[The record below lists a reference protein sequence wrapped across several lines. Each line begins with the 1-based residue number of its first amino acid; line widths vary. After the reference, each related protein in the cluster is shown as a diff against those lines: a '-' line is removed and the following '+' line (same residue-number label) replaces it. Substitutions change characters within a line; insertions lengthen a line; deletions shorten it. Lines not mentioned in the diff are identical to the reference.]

1 MAGRSFCSR
10 CGPPAS
16 FSLVCIRT
24 LYLTIALEAHKLPS
38 SDLRTSATT
47 TEGVGA
53 SSTKGRGSTASARL
67 AVTGTWRSVSS
78 VPAATARPERDLGD
92 LTIPG
97 APLPVGACRGA
108 LRLGPG
114 RDCKHD
120 PRATGS
126 IGGLRWPGRN
136 LAGPRLVRDL
146 PGNCATGRSPI
157 GVLPVQPN
165 KVLPGVVLYQRQA
178 RYCELA
184 AEAAV
189 RRVPCAAA

>member
-53 SSTKGRGSTASARL
+53 SSTKRRGSTASARL

-78 VPAATARPERDLGD
+78 VPAATAGPERDLGD
-92 LTIPG
+92 LRIPG
-97 APLPVGACRGA
+97 ALLRAAPGEIVNTTPGPLAALGAFG
-108 LRLGPG
+108 GPG
-114 RDCKHD
+114 RTLQGPVWCVTCQETV
-120 PRATGS
+120 P
-126 IGGLRWPGRN
+126 
-136 LAGPRLVRDL
+136 LAGRPLTFYKGTERHLSIPL
-146 PGNCATGRSPI
+146 FCQCSPTRSS
-157 GVLPVQPN
+157 PVW
-165 KVLPGVVLYQRQA
+165 
-178 RYCELA
+178 YC
-184 AEAAV
+184 
-189 RRVPCAAA
+189 